1 MQVCQWLFS
10 NKLTNSF
17 IVGVPKRRG
26 YRYRLPERDARQN
39 FFSHNFGLLLNP
51 VKKNHPRTDELETEY
66 ALLREIL
73 LARQR
78 SGLTQ
83 AEVAEKMGTKPPA
96 VTRLETALSDCRHS
110 PTIATLK
117 KYAQAVGCK
126 LEVHLVPT
134 KAA

>member
-1 MQVCQWLFS
+1 MPAAGNGRYQDHDRKSTEAHHQMVEEW
-10 NKLTNSF
+10 
-17 IVGVPKRRG
+17 KRD
-26 YRYRLPERDARQN
+26 PEFNAAY
-39 FFSHNFGLLLNP
+39 G
-51 VKKNHPRTDELETEY
+51 ELDTEFT
-66 ALLREIL
+66 LLRELL

-96 VTRLETALSDCRHS
+96 VTLLETALSDNRHS

-117 KYAQAVGCK
+117 KSAQAVGCK

-134 KAA
+134 KAT

>member
-1 MQVCQWLFS
+1 MNRKAPTKTHRQMVKAW
-10 NKLTNSF
+10 KLE
-17 IVGVPKRRG
+17 
-26 YRYRLPERDARQN
+26 PEFKAAY
-39 FFSHNFGLLLNP
+39 
-51 VKKNHPRTDELETEY
+51 DELETEFT
-66 ALLREIL
+66 LLRELL

-83 AEVAEKMGTKPPA
+83 AEVAKKMGTKSPA
-96 VTRLETALSDCRHS
+96 VTRLETTLSDNRHS

-134 KAA
+134 ETA

>member
-1 MQVCQWLFS
+1 MD
-10 NKLTNSF
+10 KKA
-17 IVGVPKRRG
+17 PKKAQQQMVEAWKQEKE
-26 YRYRLPERDARQN
+26 LMPECDED
-39 FFSHNFGLLLNP
+39 
-51 VKKNHPRTDELETEY
+51 TDTEGG
-66 ALLREIL
+66 LLRELL

-96 VTRLETALSDCRHS
+96 VTRLETALSDQRHS

-126 LEVHLVPT
+126 LEVHLVPSKRT
-134 KAA
+134 KAPQV